1 MTNDELLQFF
11 EKDTKMS
18 KLDIFKPSDFNY
30 YYVGKE
36 TTPSAAHCAEQ
47 ANKILNKY
55 IEKNGVK
62 VYSETYIENWKSSYW
77 RTESKTTGDTH
88 QGYVINI
95 ELIEKKCTEH
105 EPEWDAKEIP
115 GHSHLVET
123 FYRCKNCG
131 VKLKAEWKEA
141 E

>member
-1 MTNDELLQFF
+1 
-11 EKDTKMS
+11 MS
-18 KLDIFKPSDFNY
+18 KLEIFKPEDFLNAVEY
-30 YYVGKE
+30 IPKGE
-36 TTPSAAHCAEQ
+36 LRFAHVVFAER
-47 ANKILNKY
+47 ANAILNEF